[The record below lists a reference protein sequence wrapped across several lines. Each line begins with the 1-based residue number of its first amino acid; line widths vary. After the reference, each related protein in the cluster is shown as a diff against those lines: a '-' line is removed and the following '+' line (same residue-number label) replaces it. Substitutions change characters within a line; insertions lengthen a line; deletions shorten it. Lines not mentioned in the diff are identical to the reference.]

1 MKNKQIITLIG
12 TTVAGVSVFGL
23 AVGLATTVRYNSEDP
38 KKAVTTFAS
47 SVANVSFNTQAFP
60 IDANYESI
68 KKQLFSKGG
77 PEADKGVDFNK
88 ILTFYELAKTDGEQA
103 TNDAREFVAINN
115 GTSLDPHFVVDS
127 FTFDDKSKTFKVD
140 YHVEQILKNNHKV
153 ISKNYTKTI
162 AIAQRINFFLAD
174 VVDDAK
180 ASFGKL
186 VANTLADL
194 QAATDK
200 TLVKIPEISRAVD
213 FQNDVN
219 QATNSQQAVAS
230 INAYFKN
237 FSTILTNFTSSKK
250 NALPDNAPIYS
261 FALVRNALTGNYV
274 DVNSQGIV
282 TFYLQTSLSPI
293 AKHDLTNIENKN
305 LTYVDAISIAK
316 VTDSQVA
323 SYFTS
328 AQDILGNIDLTFN
341 KTARRTTLAA
351 QSSTRAAG
359 TATTANTAPT
369 AQTKDISQTTAFDF
383 LSELQKGLPFES
395 TLQARQDYIKQLV
408 NSYTKNGLSFAF
420 NGDLINFYNAG
431 AFGEAS
437 QESQTGL
444 SYTFLDKDIAV
455 VPTSSGDFAV
465 SLPVKIELKNS
476 FFGGSDETVVASKEI
491 TFELTGFKTNAN
503 ISQDQQSLAFKPVA
517 SSTATAKKIEPIVLP
532 EQDKR
537 LVYNLDPSPYSRF
550 VYNFNPYLSQDEKD
564 GISSQQAASAQKPAK
579 PGSSVQPGKPGSS
592 SQQASPGT
600 TSVATTTPTTAD
612 TDDEKGLSEKEKQ
625 LAQTLLA
632 NAWGHFT
639 KSSAPVSLE
648 EIKALISGNK
658 NDELY
663 KLFNNRAG
671 YSYDFGTTNAYVDA
685 WTGKTKFP
693 TLEQISKFAKDE
705 TDFASESHI
714 GSLDTTD
721 FFAKPA
727 DVAAFYGYLAE
738 QGPATVASY
747 LLQLA
752 QSWGVVDKDVDVA
765 KEIKEFQAN
774 PGNVFAKAFAIK
786 GKDAS
791 QASVQTQPQQGPE
804 TKILSFNKQY
814 LDLHNQGFYS
824 SLVLPKKA
832 EDIVKKAFGLDSTTQ
847 DINVTKSDSD
857 ILQAL
862 KNSKDQ
868 LDLID
873 GNGFKENGI
882 DFAQHAK
889 DQKNIDKSSSSDQ
902 GTAKTGVSSGATS
915 QNYQGF
921 KTFGDVLIAFY
932 IKALQFNN
940 FAPFSTIDSKL
951 IAKPTFTNLDE
962 KAGNDSITK
971 SLFGTKMDDGK
982 FVAIDYYYT
991 FGYANDKGEI
1001 EKPLFV
1007 TPTKTI
1013 IFNVLSEETKSE
1025 NAVKVSELDKAIVS
1039 IPIYYQNAT
1048 IDNFNNQF
1056 FANSDIDTT
1065 ATGTSQDSTENIKWI
1080 DDSTTHTLATVL
1092 GQQGKDLESYV
1103 ATHYPNYKIMI
1114 NPKVENDKF
1123 NPNKKVITLALQE
1136 ITPAS
1141 TESKPSVQASVVI
1154 GQKSTENASQTEDST
1169 ATQESQTTPEPTKA
1183 KTTTQTLP
1191 ITKNQESSS
1200 DDEEGSDGSTGTDGQ
1215 QSSNTEAA
1223 KAKTAEAQP
1232 QPKPSAPQIPMS
1244 SLHYKIYVSAKSSQ
1258 STTE

>member
-60 IDANYESI
+60 IDASYESI

-103 TNDAREFVAINN
+103 TSDAREFVAISN

-140 YHVEQILKNNHKV
+140 YHVEQVLKNNHKV

-213 FQNDVN
+213 FQNYVN
-219 QATNSQQAVAS
+219 QATNSQQAIAS

-237 FSTILTNFTSSKK
+237 FSTILTNFTNSKK

-274 DVNSQGIV
+274 DVNSQGIA

-293 AKHDLTNIENKN
+293 AKRDLTNIENKN
-305 LTYVDAISIAK
+305 LSYVDAISIAK

-341 KTARRTTLAA
+341 KAARRTTLAA
-351 QSSTRAAG
+351 QSSARAAG
-359 TATTANTAPT
+359 TTTTANTGAT
-369 AQTKDISQTTAFDF
+369 NQTKEISQTTAFDF
-383 LSELQKGLPFES
+383 LSELQKGLPFAS

-420 NGDLINFYNAG
+420 NGDLTNFYSAG
-431 AFGEAS
+431 AFSEAS

-476 FFGGSDETVVASKEI
+476 FFGGNDETVVASKEI
-491 TFELTGFKTNAN
+491 TFELTGFKSNAN
-503 ISQDQQSLAFKPVA
+503 ISQEQQSLAFKPVA
-517 SSTATAKKIEPIVLP
+517 SSTAAATKIEPIVLP

-537 LVYNLDPSPYSRF
+537 LVYNLNPSPYSRF
-550 VYNFNPYLSQDEKD
+550 VYNFNPYLSQDEKN
-564 GISSQQAASAQKPAK
+564 GISSGQQAASASKPAK
-579 PGSSVQPGKPGSS
+579 PGSN
-592 SQQASPGT
+592 SQQGTNGTSGQQPSTTTVTT
-600 TSVATTTPTTAD
+600 TSTSTAD
-612 TDDEKGLSEKEKQ
+612 DDEKGLSEKEKQ

-648 EIKALISGNK
+648 EIKALVSGNK

-705 TDFASESHI
+705 TDFASESRI

-765 KEIKEFQAN
+765 QKIKEFQAN
-774 PGNVFAKAFAIK
+774 PGNVFEKAFAIK

-791 QASVQTQPQQGPE
+791 QASGQPQQPE

-832 EDIVKKAFGLDSTTQ
+832 EEIVKKAFGLDSSSNI
-847 DINVTKSDSD
+847 DVTKSDSD
-857 ILQAL
+857 ILKAL
-862 KNSKDQ
+862 QSSKDQ

-873 GNGFKENGI
+873 GNGFKEDGT

-889 DQKNIDKSSSSDQ
+889 DQKNIDRPDSSTTSHSQ
-902 GTAKTGVSSGATS
+902 GTASGPTTS

-921 KTFGDVLIAFY
+921 KTFGDVLVAFY

-951 IAKPTFTNLDE
+951 IAKPTFTNFDE

-1013 IFNVLSEETKSE
+1013 IFNVSNEETKSE

-1048 IDNFNNQF
+1048 VDDFNNQF
-1056 FANSDIDTT
+1056 FANNTDTS
-1065 ATGTSQDSTENIKWI
+1065 ASITSQDSTENIKWI
-1080 DDSTTHTLATVL
+1080 DDSTTHTLANVL

-1103 ATHYPNYKIMI
+1103 ATNYPNYKIMI
-1114 NPKVENDKF
+1114 NPKVETDRF

-1141 TESKPSVQASVVI
+1141 TESKPSVQASVVT
-1154 GQKSTENASQTEDST
+1154 GQTPAKNASQTEDST
-1169 ATQESQTTPEPTKA
+1169 TTQGSQTPAETKA
-1183 KTTTQTLP
+1183 KTTNQTLP
-1191 ITKNQESSS
+1191 ITKSQQSGDS
-1200 DDEEGSDGSTGTDGQ
+1200 DDEEGSDGSAGKNGQ

-1223 KAKTAEAQP
+1223 KATTAETQT
-1232 QPKPSAPQIPMS
+1232 QPKPAAPQIPTS

>member
-60 IDANYESI
+60 IDASYESI

-103 TNDAREFVAINN
+103 TSDAREFVAISN

-140 YHVEQILKNNHKV
+140 YHVEQVLKNNHKV

-174 VVDDAK
+174 VVEDAK

-219 QATNSQQAVAS
+219 QAANSQQAIAL

-237 FSTILTNFTSSKK
+237 FSTILTNFTNSKK

-274 DVNSQGIV
+274 DVNSQGIA

-293 AKHDLTNIENKN
+293 AKRDLTNIENKN
-305 LTYVDAISIAK
+305 LSYVDAISIAK

-341 KTARRTTLAA
+341 KAARRTTSAA
-351 QSSTRAAG
+351 QSFARAAG
-359 TATTANTAPT
+359 TTTTANTTAT

-408 NSYTKNGLSFAF
+408 NTYTKNGLSFAF
-420 NGDLINFYNAG
+420 NGDLTNFYNAG
-431 AFGEAS
+431 AFGEVS

-476 FFGGSDETVVASKEI
+476 FFGGNDETVVASKEV
-491 TFELTGFKTNAN
+491 TFELTGFKSNAN
-503 ISQDQQSLAFKPVA
+503 ISQEQQSLAFKPVA
-517 SSTATAKKIEPIVLP
+517 SSTAAATKIEPIVLP

-550 VYNFNPYLSQDEKD
+550 VYNFNPYLSQDDNK
-564 GISSQQAASAQKPAK
+564 GISSGQQAASASKSK
-579 PGSSVQPGKPGSS
+579 PGSSIQPGKPGSS
-592 SQQASPGT
+592 IQPGKPGSTTTGT
-600 TSVATTTPTTAD
+600 TTTAD
-612 TDDEKGLSEKEKQ
+612 DDEENGLSEKEKQ

-648 EIKALISGNK
+648 EIQALVSGNK

-663 KLFNNRAG
+663 KLFSNRAG

-705 TDFASESHI
+705 TDFATESYI

-752 QSWGVVDKDVDVA
+752 QSWGVVDKDVDIA
-765 KEIKEFQAN
+765 QKIKEFQAN

-791 QASVQTQPQQGPE
+791 QASGQTSQPQQQPE

-832 EDIVKKAFGLDSTTQ
+832 EEIVKKAFGLESGST
-847 DINVTKSDSD
+847 DISVTKSDSD

-862 KNSKDQ
+862 QSSKDQ

-873 GNGFKENGI
+873 GNNFKENGT
-882 DFAQHAK
+882 DFAEHAK
-889 DQKNIDKSSSSDQ
+889 DQKNIDRPDSS
-902 GTAKTGVSSGATS
+902 TSSGKASGPTTS

-951 IAKPTFTNLDE
+951 IAKPTFSNLVE
-962 KAGNDSITK
+962 SANDSTTK
-971 SLFGTKMDDGK
+971 ELFKDKINDDDK
-982 FVAIDYYYT
+982 FAAIDYYYT

-1013 IFNVLSEETKSE
+1013 IFNVSSEETKSE

-1048 IDNFNNQF
+1048 IDNFNNHF
-1056 FANSDIDTT
+1056 FADSDTDTS
-1065 ATGTSQDSTENIKWI
+1065 ASGTSQDSTENIKWI
-1080 DDSTTHTLATVL
+1080 DDSITHTLATVL
-1092 GQQGKDLESYV
+1092 GQQGKDLESYI

-1114 NPKVENDKF
+1114 NFKVETDKF

-1141 TESKPSVQASVVI
+1141 TESKPSVQASVVT
-1154 GQKSTENASQTEDST
+1154 GQAPAENASQTEGST
-1169 ATQESQTTPEPTKA
+1169 ATQESQAPAEQPAKA
-1183 KTTTQTLP
+1183 KTTNQTLP

-1200 DDEEGSDGSTGTDGQ
+1200 DDEDGASGSSTGTDGQ
-1215 QSSNTEAA
+1215 QSSEKTEAA
-1223 KAKTAEAQP
+1223 KATTTEAQP
-1232 QPKPSAPQIPMS
+1232 KPAAPQIPIS

>member
-60 IDANYESI
+60 IDASYESI

-77 PEADKGVDFNK
+77 PEADKGVNFNK

-103 TNDAREFVAINN
+103 TNDAREFVAINS

-219 QATNSQQAVAS
+219 QAANSQQAIAS

-237 FSTILTNFTSSKK
+237 FSTILTNFTNSKK

-274 DVNSQGIV
+274 DVNSQGIA

-293 AKHDLTNIENKN
+293 AKRDLTNIENKN

-341 KTARRTTLAA
+341 KAARRTTLAA
-351 QSSTRAAG
+351 QSSARAAG
-359 TATTANTAPT
+359 TTTTVNTTPT
-369 AQTKDISQTTAFDF
+369 TQTKEISQTTAFDF
-383 LSELQKGLPFES
+383 LSELQKGLPFAS

-420 NGDLINFYNAG
+420 NGDLTNFYNAG

-476 FFGGSDETVVASKEI
+476 FFGGSDETVVASKEV
-491 TFELTGFKTNAN
+491 TFELTGFKSNAS
-503 ISQDQQSLAFKPVA
+503 ISQDQQNLAFKPVA

-532 EQDKR
+532 EQNKR

-550 VYNFNPYLSQDEKD
+550 VYNFNPYLSQEIKD
-564 GISSQQAASAQKPAK
+564 GISSGQQAASASQA
-579 PGSSVQPGKPGSS
+579 GKPGSS
-592 SQQASPGT
+592 SQQGKPGSTSQQASPGT
-600 TSVATTTPTTAD
+600 TSAATTTPTTAD
-612 TDDEKGLSEKEKQ
+612 TDDEKDLSEKEKQ

-648 EIKALISGNK
+648 EIKALVSGNK

-663 KLFNNRAG
+663 KLFSNRAG

-752 QSWGVVDKDVDVA
+752 QSWGVVDKDVNVA
-765 KEIKEFQAN
+765 QKIKEFQAN
-774 PGNVFAKAFAIK
+774 PGSVFAKAFAIK

-791 QASVQTQPQQGPE
+791 QANTSKSSQPQQQPE

-832 EDIVKKAFGLDSTTQ
+832 EEIVKKAFGLESGST

-862 KNSKDQ
+862 QNSKDQ

-873 GNGFKENGI
+873 GNNFKENGT

-889 DQKNIDKSSSSDQ
+889 DQKNIDRPDSSTTSHSQ
-902 GTAKTGVSSGATS
+902 GTSSGPTTS

-962 KAGNDSITK
+962 KAGNDEITK
-971 SLFGTKMDDGK
+971 DLFKDKMDDGK

-1013 IFNVLSEETKSE
+1013 IFNVSNEETKSE

-1048 IDNFNNQF
+1048 VDNFNNQF
-1056 FANSDIDTT
+1056 FANSDTDTS
-1065 ATGTSQDSTENIKWI
+1065 ASGTSQDSTKWI

-1114 NPKVENDKF
+1114 NPKVETDRF
-1123 NPNKKVITLALQE
+1123 NSNKKVITLALQE

-1141 TESKPSVQASVVI
+1141 TESKPSVQASVVT
-1154 GQKSTENASQTEDST
+1154 GQKPTENASQTEDST
-1169 ATQESQTTPEPTKA
+1169 ATQGSQTSESTKA
-1183 KTTTQTLP
+1183 KTITQTLP
-1191 ITKNQESSS
+1191 ITKNQQSS
-1200 DDEEGSDGSTGTDGQ
+1200 DDEEGGSSAGTKDQ
-1215 QSSNTEAA
+1215 QSSNAEAA

>member
-88 ILTFYELAKTDGEQA
+88 ILTFYELAKTEGEQA
-103 TNDAREFVAINN
+103 TNDAREFVAISN

-186 VANTLADL
+186 IANTLADL

-213 FQNDVN
+213 FQNYVN
-219 QATNSQQAVAS
+219 QAANSQQAIAS

-237 FSTILTNFTSSKK
+237 FSTILTNFTNSKK

-293 AKHDLTNIENKN
+293 AKRDLTNIENKN

-351 QSSTRAAG
+351 QSSARAAG
-359 TATTANTAPT
+359 TTTTVSTATT
-369 AQTKDISQTTAFDF
+369 AQTKEISQTTAFDF
-383 LSELQKGLPFES
+383 LSELQKGLPFAS
-395 TLQARQDYIKQLV
+395 TLKARQDYIKQLV
-408 NSYTKNGLSFAF
+408 NLYTKNGLSFAF
-420 NGDLINFYNAG
+420 NGDLTNFYNAG
-431 AFGEAS
+431 AFGEAN

-455 VPTSSGDFAV
+455 VPTSTGDFAV

-491 TFELTGFKTNAN
+491 AFELTGFKTNAN
-503 ISQDQQSLAFKPVA
+503 ISQEQQNLAFKPVA

-550 VYNFNPYLSQDEKD
+550 VYNLNPYLSQDIKD
-564 GISSQQAASAQKPAK
+564 GISGQQAASASQ
-579 PGSSVQPGKPGSS
+579 GSTLGTGG
-592 SQQASPGT
+592 QQEPTAAT
-600 TSVATTTPTTAD
+600 TTTPTD
-612 TDDEKGLSEKEKQ
+612 DDEKGLSYKEKQ
-625 LAQTLLA
+625 LAETLLA

-639 KSSAPVSLE
+639 KSSAPVLLE
-648 EIKALISGNK
+648 EIKALVSGNK
-658 NDELY
+658 NDALY
-663 KLFNNRAG
+663 KLFSNRAG
-671 YSYDFGTTNAYVDA
+671 YSYDFGTTNAYVNA
-685 WTGKTKFP
+685 WTSKTKFP

-738 QGPATVASY
+738 QGPARVASY

-752 QSWGVVDKDVDVA
+752 QSWGVVGKDVNVA
-765 KEIKEFQAN
+765 QKIKEFQAN

-786 GKDAS
+786 GKNAG
-791 QASVQTQPQQGPE
+791 QASGQPQSQQPE
-804 TKILSFNKQY
+804 SKILSFNKQY

-832 EDIVKKAFGLDSTTQ
+832 EEIVKKAFGLESNPAQ
-847 DINVTKSDSD
+847 NSNVTKSDSD
-857 ILQAL
+857 ILKAL
-862 KNSKDQ
+862 QSSKDQ

-873 GNGFKENGI
+873 GNQFSESGT
-882 DFAQHAK
+882 DFAKHAK
-889 DQKNIDKSSSSDQ
+889 DQKNIDRPDGSS
-902 GTAKTGVSSGATS
+902 TTKTGTTTTT
-915 QNYQGF
+915 NYQGF

-940 FAPFSTIDSKL
+940 FAPFSAIDSKL
-951 IAKPTFTNLDE
+951 IAKPTFTNFVQSVNDDVTKKLFESKMYDDE
-962 KAGNDSITK
+962 KYA
-971 SLFGTKMDDGK
+971 
-982 FVAIDYYYT
+982 AIDYYYT

-1013 IFNVLSEETKSE
+1013 IFNVSSEETTTS
-1025 NAVKVSELDKAIVS
+1025 ATKVSELDKAIVS

-1048 IDNFNNQF
+1048 VDNFDNQF
-1056 FANSDIDTT
+1056 FANNNTDTS
-1065 ATGTSQDSTENIKWI
+1065 ASGASQDSTENIKWI
-1080 DDSTTHTLATVL
+1080 DNSATHTLATVL

-1103 ATHYPNYKIMI
+1103 ATHYPNYQIMI
-1114 NPKVENDKF
+1114 NPKVETDKF
-1123 NPNKKVITLALQE
+1123 NSNKKVITLALQE

-1141 TESKPSVQASVVI
+1141 TESKPSAQASIVT
-1154 GQKSTENASQTEDST
+1154 GQTAAENASQTESST
-1169 ATQESQTTPEPTKA
+1169 ASQESQTAAEPAKA
-1183 KTTTQTLP
+1183 KTITQTLP
-1191 ITKNQESSS
+1191 ITKNQQSRNS
-1200 DDEEGSDGSTGTDGQ
+1200 DDDDDDDDSDGSAGTSDKHQ
-1215 QSSNTEAA
+1215 QSSGTKDTEA
-1223 KAKTAEAQP
+1223 KTTEAQPEP
-1232 QPKPSAPQIPMS
+1232 QPKPTAPQIPIS
-1244 SLHYKIYVSAKSSQ
+1244 SLYYKIYVSVKPSQ

>member
-103 TNDAREFVAINN
+103 TNDAREFVAISN

-186 VANTLADL
+186 IANTLADL

-213 FQNDVN
+213 FQNYVN
-219 QATNSQQAVAS
+219 QAANSQQAIAS

-237 FSTILTNFTSSKK
+237 FSTILTNFTNSKK

-293 AKHDLTNIENKN
+293 AKRDLTNIENKN

-316 VTDSQVA
+316 VADSQVA

-328 AQDILGNIDLTFN
+328 AQDILGNINLTFN
-341 KTARRTTLAA
+341 KAARRTTLAA
-351 QSSTRAAG
+351 QNSARAAG
-359 TATTANTAPT
+359 TTPTANTTPA
-369 AQTKDISQTTAFDF
+369 AQTKEISQITAFDF
-383 LSELQKGLPFES
+383 LSELQKGLPFAS

-408 NSYTKNGLSFAF
+408 NSYTKNGLSFVF
-420 NGDLINFYNAG
+420 NGDLTNFYNAG

-444 SYTFLDKDIAV
+444 SYTFLDKDITV

-491 TFELTGFKTNAN
+491 TFELTGFKSNAN
-503 ISQDQQSLAFKPVA
+503 ISQEQQNLAFKPVA

-550 VYNFNPYLSQDEKD
+550 VYNLNPYLSQEIKD
-564 GISSQQAASAQKPAK
+564 GISGQQAASASQA
-579 PGSSVQPGKPGSS
+579 GNSGTNSQQGQTGSS
-592 SQQASPGT
+592 SQQNPSGSTGT
-600 TSVATTTPTTAD
+600 PTTTTATTTPA
-612 TDDEKGLSEKEKQ
+612 DDEEKDLTTKEKQ
-625 LAQTLLA
+625 LAETLLA

-639 KSSAPVSLE
+639 KSSAPASLE
-648 EIKALISGNK
+648 EIKALVSGNK
-658 NDELY
+658 NDALY
-663 KLFNNRAG
+663 KLFSNRAG

-714 GSLDTTD
+714 DSLDTTD

-727 DVAAFYGYLAE
+727 DVATFYGYLAE

-786 GKDAS
+786 GKNAS
-791 QASVQTQPQQGPE
+791 QANGQPQSQLPQPE
-804 TKILSFNKQY
+804 SKILSFNKQY

-832 EDIVKKAFGLDSTTQ
+832 EEIVKKAFGLDSNPTQ
-847 DINVTKSDSD
+847 NSNVTKSDSD
-857 ILQAL
+857 ILKAL
-862 KNSKDQ
+862 QSSKDQ

-873 GNGFKENGI
+873 GNQFNESGT

-889 DQKNIDKSSSSDQ
+889 DQKNIDRPDGSTTS
-902 GTAKTGVSSGATS
+902 GTTTT
-915 QNYQGF
+915 NYQGF

-951 IAKPTFTNLDE
+951 IAKPTFTNFVELVNDDVTKKLFESKMYDDE
-962 KAGNDSITK
+962 KYA
-971 SLFGTKMDDGK
+971 
-982 FVAIDYYYT
+982 AIDYYYT

-1013 IFNVLSEETKSE
+1013 IFNVSNEETTTSTT
-1025 NAVKVSELDKAIVS
+1025 KVSELDKAIVS

-1048 IDNFNNQF
+1048 VDNFDNQF
-1056 FANSDIDTT
+1056 FANDNIDTT
-1065 ATGTSQDSTENIKWI
+1065 ASGTSQDSIKWI
-1080 DDSTTHTLATVL
+1080 DDLTTHTLANVL

-1103 ATHYPNYKIMI
+1103 ATNYPNYKIMI
-1114 NPKVENDKF
+1114 NPKVETDKF

-1141 TESKPSVQASVVI
+1141 TESKPSVQASVVT
-1154 GQKSTENASQTEDST
+1154 GQTPTENASQTEAST
-1169 ATQESQTTPEPTKA
+1169 ASQGSQVTPVEPTKA
-1183 KTTTQTLP
+1183 KTITQTLP
-1191 ITKNQESSS
+1191 ITKNQEGR
-1200 DDEEGSDGSTGTDGQ
+1200 DDDDDDDDNSSTGTDSQ
-1215 QSSNTEAA
+1215 QSSGKTEDT
-1223 KAKTAEAQP
+1223 KATTTEPQP
-1232 QPKPSAPQIPMS
+1232 QPKPTAPQIPIS
-1244 SLHYKIYVSAKSSQ
+1244 SLYYKIYVSVKPSQ